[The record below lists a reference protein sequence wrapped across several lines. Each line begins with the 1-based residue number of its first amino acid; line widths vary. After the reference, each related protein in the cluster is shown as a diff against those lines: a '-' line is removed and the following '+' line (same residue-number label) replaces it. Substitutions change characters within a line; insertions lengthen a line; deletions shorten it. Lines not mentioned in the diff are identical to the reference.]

1 MTDKE
6 TINKLRK
13 AAKEIRKDIIQ
24 MTYNVGGIGA
34 HIGGSLSLPEIIAVL
49 YLEILKF
56 DPKNPNNENRD
67 RFLLSKG
74 HGVMAQYAVFKQLGM
89 ISEEEL
95 YNFKKE
101 GSWLTAHPTIN
112 PEKGIEFSSGSLGQ
126 GLGLGIGT
134 AWALKMKGNLSSRV
148 YVVLGDG
155 ECNEGSIWEGAMC
168 APQLH
173 LNNLTVIVDKNG
185 LQFDDKT
192 TEIISM
198 EDMEAKWKSF
208 GWETKTVNGHDV
220 AALYEA
226 LKEKHDKPFALIA
239 NTVKGKGVSFIE
251 NVPKW
256 HLGKLSK
263 EQYEQAMAEQEENQ

>member
-49 YLEILKF
+49 YLEILNF
-56 DPKNPNNENRD
+56 DPKNPSNENRD

-263 EQYEQAMAEQEENQ
+263 EQYKQAMAEQEENQ

>member
-13 AAKEIRKDIIQ
+13 AAKEIRKDVIQ

-49 YLEILKF
+49 YLEILNF
-56 DPKNPNNENRD
+56 DPKNPSNENRD

-148 YVVLGDG
+148 FVVLGDG

-208 GWETKTVNGHDV
+208 GWDTKTVDGHDV

>member
-134 AWALKMKGNLSSRV
+134 AWALKMKGNLFSRV

>member
-13 AAKEIRKDIIQ
+13 AAKEIRKDVIQ

-34 HIGGSLSLPEIIAVL
+34 HIGGSLSLPEIITVL
-49 YLEILKF
+49 YLEILNF
-56 DPKNPNNENRD
+56 DPKNPSNENRD

-148 YVVLGDG
+148 FVVLGDG

-208 GWETKTVNGHDV
+208 GWDTKTVDGHDV

>member
-6 TINKLRK
+6 TINKLRE
-13 AAKEIRKDIIQ
+13 AAKEIRKDVIQ

-49 YLEILKF
+49 YLEILNF
-56 DPKNPNNENRD
+56 DPKNPSNENRD

-148 YVVLGDG
+148 FVVLGDG

-208 GWETKTVNGHDV
+208 GWDTKTVDGHDV

>member
-1 MTDKE
+1 MTNDEKF
-6 TINKLRK
+6 
-13 AAKEIRKDIIQ
+13 AAFRLSAQNMRKDIIQ

-34 HIGGSLSLPEIIAVL
+34 HIGGALSLPEILSVL
-49 YLEILKF
+49 YLGILNV
-56 DPKNPNNENRD
+56 DPKNPTKEDRD
-67 RFLLSKG
+67 RFILSKG
-74 HGVMAQYAVFKQLGM
+74 HGAMALYAAFKQIGL

-95 YNFKKE
+95 FSYKKT
-101 GSWLTAHPTIN
+101 GSWLSVHPTIN
-112 PEKGIEFSSGSLGQ
+112 PAHGIEFSSGSLAQ

-148 YVVLGDG
+148 FVVLGDG
-155 ECNEGSIWEGAMC
+155 ECNEGAIWESALA
-168 APQLH
+168 APQLR
-173 LNNLTVIVDKNG
+173 LDNITVVVDKNG
-185 LQFDDKT
+185 LQCDDKT

-208 GWETKTVNGHDV
+208 GWNTKTVDGHDV

-226 LKEKHDKPFALIA
+226 LKEKHDRPYAVIA

-256 HLGKLSK
+256 HVGKLSK

>member
-13 AAKEIRKDIIQ
+13 AAKEIRKDVIQ

-49 YLEILKF
+49 YLEILNF
-56 DPKNPNNENRD
+56 DPKNPSNENRD

-148 YVVLGDG
+148 FVVLGDG

-208 GWETKTVNGHDV
+208 GWDTKTVDGHDV
-220 AALYEA
+220 AALYEV

>member
-6 TINKLRK
+6 TINKLRR

-208 GWETKTVNGHDV
+208 GWDTKTVNGHDV

>member
-251 NVPKW
+251 NVSKW